1 LDWFFVVLMIEIL
14 NKIQL
19 TRLEKL
25 AKQNSSSK
33 EPGHEKG
40 GEDDGD

>member
-1 LDWFFVVLMIEIL
+1 LDWFFVVLMIA
-14 NKIQL
+14 KIQL